1 MLISGPDCSLSS
13 GVGVWEIVQ
22 TDSPPA
28 GRASHAAVVNG
39 NEMWLF
45 GGYSLSLY
53 EYHDLY
59 RWDICLSVCEREL
72 ERKRNVLNFCQYI
85 RVSGK
90 CKAIY
95 NGIQELLYYSYRRT

>member
-1 MLISGPDCSLSS
+1 MLNLISGPDCSLSS

-59 RWDICLSVCEREL
+59 RWDICLCVRERE
-72 ERKRNVLNFCQYI
+72 R
-85 RVSGK
+85 GK
-90 CKAIY
+90 CS
-95 NGIQELLYYSYRRT
+95 QLLSECSG